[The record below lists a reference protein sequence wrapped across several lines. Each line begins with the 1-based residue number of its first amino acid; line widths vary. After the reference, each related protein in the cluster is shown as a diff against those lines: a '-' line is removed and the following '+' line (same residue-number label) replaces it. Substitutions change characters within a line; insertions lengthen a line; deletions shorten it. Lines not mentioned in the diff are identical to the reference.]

1 MKRYIYPMVLFT
13 DENELYT
20 ALYPDLNL
28 LASGFSIE
36 DVYARA
42 NDYLGFYITSALKY
56 DAQVAKMSTYSEIQA
71 SKFTVSSEAKWKK
84 NIQTLDYNA
93 MDLINRTVVYEYE
106 LKDNSNTRDIRK
118 KTIGLVVDYETPE
131 EIIIE
136 TEILDDREYGEGEEF
151 IPGKV
156 KQIDKGVDLYAMSSL
171 AWKALQEKDAEIKDL
186 QTRVGHLEALVK
198 QLLEAKN

>member
-1 MKRYIYPMVLFT
+1 MHIASNSGMVILRGT
-13 DENELYT
+13 KIGCKTGDDSAYT
-20 ALYPDLNL
+20 
-28 LASGFSIE
+28 
-36 DVYARA
+36 
-42 NDYLGFYITSALKY
+42 
-56 DAQVAKMSTYSEIQA
+56 EIQA

-93 MDLINRTVVYEYE
+93 MDLINQTVVYEYE
-106 LKDNSNTRDIRK
+106 LKDNPNTRDVGK
-118 KTIGLVVDYETPE
+118 KTIGLVIDYETPE
-131 EIIIE
+131 EIISEIE
-136 TEILDDREYGEGEEF
+136 VLDDREYSEGEEF

-186 QTRVGHLEALVK
+186 QSRVGHLEALVK